1 MKKQLHAVLNTLSD
15 GVLITLAVLAAPCT
29 VLTAYSVPYPLVALI
44 FAAIGIG
51 LCLSVWMHAHPF
63 SFAAGILLYCT
74 AFQFTFRFSQRVFI
88 YAKASWSRFL

>member
-1 MKKQLHAVLNTLSD
+1 MKKQLHAVLKTLSD

-44 FAAIGIG
+44 IAAIGIG

-63 SFAAGILLYCT
+63 SLAAGVSKRAAALKPQSIKCLP
-74 AFQFTFRFSQRVFI
+74 QS
-88 YAKASWSRFL
+88 